1 MELVLHDILM
11 NIVLRLKVN
20 TFQFF
25 TGFMPHC
32 IDRPQPKVVVEN
44 FDGNKWEESMEM
56 KGADISKRS
65 KQWNPKFIAT
75 FMLEL
80 KHKYANIYLNSGV
93 MFHIF
98 ET

>member
-1 MELVLHDILM
+1 MNPIDSFATSVACRVFTYREVTRMELVLHDILM

-65 KQWNPKFIAT
+65 KQ
-75 FMLEL
+75 
-80 KHKYANIYLNSGV
+80 
-93 MFHIF
+93 
-98 ET
+98 